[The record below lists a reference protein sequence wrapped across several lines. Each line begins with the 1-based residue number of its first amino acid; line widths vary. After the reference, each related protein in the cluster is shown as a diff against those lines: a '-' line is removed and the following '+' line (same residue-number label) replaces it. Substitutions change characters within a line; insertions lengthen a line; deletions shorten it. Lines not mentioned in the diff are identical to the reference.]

1 MHITTWIQS
10 RQNPTVKEVCAL
22 HEKKRRVA
30 TGTFYFEGYKLFC
43 EACRRGVTLQTVF
56 VTEAAAARYE
66 EELQALIRDKKDVR
80 VLGVHDAVYQKM
92 SAETAPQGI
101 LCVARHIDKWKKCTK
116 IEEIPV
122 THAHLLLCECIQDP
136 GNLGT
141 VLRTAAAFGYDGVV
155 LSADCADLENPK
167 VLRATMGAAFSLPV
181 YITSDLCEVIWA
193 LRNANRIVA
202 AAALHQDA
210 WTPWTMPDLMQSVF
224 VIGSEGQG
232 LRAQTIEA
240 CQGCVTIPM
249 ERQAE
254 SLNAAAA
261 ATVLMWEQYRAR
273 QMLKQDTG
281 ENAVSR
287 S

>member
-116 IEEIPV
+116 I
-122 THAHLLLCECIQDP
+122 
-136 GNLGT
+136 
-141 VLRTAAAFGYDGVV
+141 
-155 LSADCADLENPK
+155 
-167 VLRATMGAAFSLPV
+167 
-181 YITSDLCEVIWA
+181 
-193 LRNANRIVA
+193 
-202 AAALHQDA
+202 
-210 WTPWTMPDLMQSVF
+210 
-224 VIGSEGQG
+224 
-232 LRAQTIEA
+232 
-240 CQGCVTIPM
+240 
-249 ERQAE
+249 
-254 SLNAAAA
+254 
-261 ATVLMWEQYRAR
+261 
-273 QMLKQDTG
+273 
-281 ENAVSR
+281 
-287 S
+287 